1 MVLDCH
7 VILQDHMIEES
18 YDFMGGTP
26 SCNED
31 IVVSEFH
38 MILQEH
44 VIKGSCNFAD
54 SNHPAKFDGQKHS
67 GSGGIMFLFCHVIL
81 G

>member
-1 MVLDCH
+1 MSRFPKINHNWKIHPTEFDGNRHC
-7 VILQDHMIEES
+7 
-18 YDFMGGTP
+18 G
-26 SCNED
+26 NED